1 MKNFCLTLIFVGR
14 TSDNFIKEGCRV
26 YEERIRRYADLN
38 LVVVPEER
46 VLYRGKKDY
55 ILNQEGRRI
64 REKLRPDVFV
74 VALDESG
81 KSLSSEGLARSLE
94 KWSESGSREIAFLL
108 GGPYGLKEAL
118 KEEADFRL
126 SLSPM
131 TLAHGM
137 ARMLL
142 LEQIYRAF
150 TLLRGE
156 PYHK

>member
-1 MKNFCLTLIFVGR
+1 MKKFCLTLIFVGR
-14 TSDNFIKEGCRV
+14 TSDNFIKEGCGV

-38 LVVVPEER
+38 LVIVPEER
-46 VLYRGKKDY
+46 VLYKGRKDY

-64 REKLRPDVFV
+64 REKVRREVFGV
-74 VALDESG
+74 VLDESG
-81 KSLSSEGLARSLE
+81 RLLSSEGFACSLE
-94 KWSESGSREIAFLL
+94 KWSNSGSREIAFLL
-108 GGPYGLKEAL
+108 GGPYGLEEAL

-137 ARMLL
+137 ARLLL

-150 TLLRGE
+150 TLLWGE

>member
-1 MKNFCLTLIFVGR
+1 M
-14 TSDNFIKEGCRV
+14 

-38 LVVVPEER
+38 LIVVPEER
-46 VLYRGKKDY
+46 VLYRGKTDY
-55 ILNQEGRRI
+55 ILNREGQRI
-64 REKLRPDVFV
+64 REKLRPEVFV
-74 VALDESG
+74 VALDERG
-81 KSLSSEGLARSLE
+81 RSLSSEGFARSLE
-94 KWSESGSREIAFLL
+94 KWSDSGSREIAFLL
-108 GGPYGLKEAL
+108 GGPYGLEEAL

-126 SLSPM
+126 SFSPM

>member
-1 MKNFCLTLIFVGR
+1 M
-14 TSDNFIKEGCRV
+14 

-55 ILNQEGRRI
+55 ILNREGRRI
-64 REKLRPDVFV
+64 REKLRPGIFA
-74 VALDESG
+74 VALDERG
-81 KSLSSEGLARSLE
+81 KPLSSEGFARSLE
-94 KWSESGSREIAFLL
+94 KWSDSGSREIAFLL
-108 GGPYGLKEAL
+108 GGPYGLEEAL

-126 SLSPM
+126 SFSPM

>member
-1 MKNFCLTLIFVGR
+1 M
-14 TSDNFIKEGCRV
+14 
-26 YEERIRRYADLN
+26 YEERIRRYADLD
-38 LVVVPEER
+38 LVVVSEER
-46 VLYRGKKDY
+46 VLYKGRKDY

-64 REKLRPDVFV
+64 REKVRPDVFG
-74 VALDESG
+74 VALDEGG
-81 KSLSSEGLARSLE
+81 KPLSSEGFARSLE
-94 KWSESGSREIAFLL
+94 KWSDSGSREIAFLL
-108 GGPYGLKEAL
+108 GGPYGLEEAL

-137 ARMLL
+137 ARLLL
-142 LEQIYRAF
+142 LEQIYRGF

>member
-1 MKNFCLTLIFVGR
+1 M
-14 TSDNFIKEGCRV
+14 

-46 VLYRGKKDY
+46 VLYKGKKDY
-55 ILNQEGRRI
+55 ILNREGRRI
-64 REKLRPDVFV
+64 REKLRPGVFA
-74 VALDESG
+74 VALDERG
-81 KSLSSEGLARSLE
+81 KPLSSEGFARSLE
-94 KWSESGSREIAFLL
+94 KWSDSGSREIAFLL
-108 GGPYGLKEAL
+108 GGPYGLEEAL

-126 SLSPM
+126 SFSPM

>member
-1 MKNFCLTLIFVGR
+1 M
-14 TSDNFIKEGCRV
+14 

-38 LVVVPEER
+38 LVIVPEER
-46 VLYRGKKDY
+46 VLYKGRKDY

-64 REKLRPDVFV
+64 RQKVRPDVFG

-81 KSLSSEGLARSLE
+81 RLLSSEGFARSLE
-94 KWSESGSREIAFLL
+94 KWSDSGSREIAFLL
-108 GGPYGLKEAL
+108 GGPYGLEEAL

-137 ARMLL
+137 ARLLL

>member
-1 MKNFCLTLIFVGR
+1 MKKFCLTLLFVGR
-14 TSDNFIKEGCRV
+14 TSDNFIREGCGV

-55 ILNQEGRRI
+55 ILNREGRRI
-64 REKLRPDVFV
+64 REKLRPGIFA
-74 VALDESG
+74 VALDERG
-81 KSLSSEGLARSLE
+81 KPLSSEGFARSLE
-94 KWSESGSREIAFLL
+94 KWSDSGSREIAFLL
-108 GGPYGLKEAL
+108 GGPYGLEEAL

-126 SLSPM
+126 SFSPM

>member
-1 MKNFCLTLIFVGR
+1 M
-14 TSDNFIKEGCRV
+14 

-46 VLYRGKKDY
+46 VLYKGRKDY

-64 REKLRPDVFV
+64 REKVRPDVFG
-74 VALDESG
+74 VALDEGG
-81 KSLSSEGLARSLE
+81 KPLSSEGFARSLE
-94 KWSESGSREIAFLL
+94 KWSDSGSREIAFLL
-108 GGPYGLKEAL
+108 GGPYGLEEAL

-137 ARMLL
+137 ARLLL
-142 LEQIYRAF
+142 LEQIYRGF

>member
-1 MKNFCLTLIFVGR
+1 M
-14 TSDNFIKEGCRV
+14 
-26 YEERIRRYADLN
+26 YEERIRRYADLD

-46 VLYRGKKDY
+46 VLYKGRKDY

-64 REKLRPDVFV
+64 REKVRPDVFG
-74 VALDESG
+74 VALDEGG
-81 KSLSSEGLARSLE
+81 KPLSSEGFARSLE
-94 KWSESGSREIAFLL
+94 KWSDSGSREIAFLL
-108 GGPYGLKEAL
+108 GGPYGLEEAL
-118 KEEADFRL
+118 KEAADFRL

-137 ARMLL
+137 ARMVL
-142 LEQIYRAF
+142 LEQIYRGF

>member
-1 MKNFCLTLIFVGR
+1 
-14 TSDNFIKEGCRV
+14 
-26 YEERIRRYADLN
+26 
-38 LVVVPEER
+38 
-46 VLYRGKKDY
+46 
-55 ILNQEGRRI
+55 
-64 REKLRPDVFV
+64 
-74 VALDESG
+74 
-81 KSLSSEGLARSLE
+81 LE
-94 KWSESGSREIAFLL
+94 
-108 GGPYGLKEAL
+108 EAL

-126 SLSPM
+126 SFSPM

>member
-1 MKNFCLTLIFVGR
+1 MKKFCLTLIFVGR
-14 TSDNFIKEGCRV
+14 TSDNFIREGCGA
-26 YEERIRRYADLN
+26 YEERIRCYADLN

-46 VLYRGKKDY
+46 VLYKGKKDY

-64 REKLRPDVFV
+64 REKLRPDAFT
-74 VALDESG
+74 VALDENG
-81 KSLSSEGLARSLE
+81 KCLPSESFAHSLE
-94 KWSESGSREIAFLL
+94 RWSDLGSRETVFFL
-108 GGPYGLKEAL
+108 GGPYGLENAL
-118 KEEADFRL
+118 KKEADFCL

-150 TLLRGE
+150 TILRGE
-156 PYHK
+156 SYHK

>member
-1 MKNFCLTLIFVGR
+1 M
-14 TSDNFIKEGCRV
+14 

-46 VLYRGKKDY
+46 VLYKGKKDY
-55 ILNQEGRRI
+55 ILNREGRRI
-64 REKLRPDVFV
+64 REKLRPGVFV
-74 VALDESG
+74 VALDERG
-81 KSLSSEGLARSLE
+81 KTLSSEDFARIME
-94 KWSESGSREIAFLL
+94 KWSNSGSREIAFLL
-108 GGPYGLKEAL
+108 GGPYGLEEAL

-126 SLSPM
+126 SFSPM